1 MKKFLLLT
9 LIMCLFGGLSSS
21 LMAQTVHIGSDGTS
35 TLEKAPFNLY
45 AINSVCQQI
54 YTVAEFTQYAENN
67 TIPSGNISKLTFY
80 ENTGQ
85 NLTCTNIKVYMKHT
99 DKEAF
104 SSSTDWITDFTDGDL
119 VFDSNGATLSI
130 VNGVL
135 ELTLTTPFTWNR
147 TQSILVYVDVNSKSS
162 ATAKSYFK
170 AFPTQSKKTLYY
182 SGSSTAGLDVSNWR
196 SGNSPTTSKAQ
207 MGFTFSSGGTA
218 ETLTPDK
225 PTLNLP
231 YDNTPNLINPLL
243 RFTLGKN
250 TTHYQIFLGES
261 EQNLTAITDVIAKTT
276 DKVDFQT
283 NGLNSGTQYFWKV
296 VATNDKNDDPKTA
309 ESDIYN
315 FTTKA
320 ITSVPE
326 TISIISPTNG
336 ATNFVNPLL
345 SWEFGL
351 NTEEYQVLLDGNIK
365 IDWTLC
371 TTTTGSYQTSGLSAG
386 EHTWKVNARNSAGT
400 TEGSVYTF
408 VTSLPDNVTPISP
421 ADGATATSN
430 IISFNFAKG
439 TDKYRILYDRGD
451 GFEYLNGNDWK
462 STNYAKTGEFTLPE
476 FETGKTYYWTVEV
489 WNEIGQRT
497 KFEVGEEIA
506 IYSFTVSSILPVT
519 YTSPIE
525 DQITDINPSLTWTYQ
540 SDASQYQ
547 VLLGTTNPP
556 TDVVQDWTNVSGTNG
571 SYQASGLQTAK
582 YYWQVNIKSD
592 ETTVNGEVMSFVSLK
607 NPEVAENIMNIYET
621 SARINWSTISGATS
635 YNVYLGNE
643 LIETK
648 GSNVNYCEITGLNY
662 NNDYNVKVT
671 AVYDLGESL
680 GSNIEV
686 HVSGFTS
693 VSGTI
698 KNNLNNNAIAGAKV
712 QYVGTT
718 LLGDEKT
725 IEFTTGN
732 DGTFSGKVPYGTYT
746 MIVSADG
753 YKTNSTEKEYNTDS
767 ATDNVTL
774 EADLDVTPITPK
786 NDTTEVTSPIIKWE
800 ISSNATAYRF
810 LFGESENT
818 LAYCGYG
825 NAITWLPTNSA
836 TEIEVKAPYFK
847 ANKTYYWAVEV
858 KNDAIEKVYYKNNAP
873 SGDVTA
879 YSFTTSRILPIT
891 NTSPANGATDQESPI
906 LSWSYPSDDITQ
918 YQVVF
923 GTTNPPTE
931 EKGWNDRTII
941 GTGLSE
947 TDEYAITEELS
958 GDVTYYWRVDAKYS
972 DGTIKE
978 GDVWSFTTL
987 RFAPVAQ
994 ANPTQVIPT
1003 DEGGSTTIS
1012 WTCPDGAM
1020 GYNIY
1025 NNGIKVNTELIPS
1038 TTYTYEI
1045 TGLAYS
1051 FIGYNITV
1059 EAVYNTGTASSNT
1072 IVVKV
1077 TGKGSIEATV
1087 KGSDNN
1093 PIEGAIVTLTRTKDE
1108 FGNADNVT
1116 QHIFETDADGN
1127 ISENI
1132 SNGSYSV
1139 NITKPLYSDYNS
1151 TEDIIIKNA
1160 STTRL
1165 NITLEQRL
1173 PDNVTP
1179 ISPENEDENI
1189 TSTTIRWQFDNN
1201 TSEYRFLFGESEEN
1215 LQYWN
1220 GKNYNN
1226 TDWISTNS
1234 SEGEI
1239 ELPEFT
1245 MSEHTYYWAVEVK
1258 NKVGER
1264 LYYDGNNVSGNVN
1277 AYSFETNSV
1286 LPAVYTSPSNGAIGL
1301 SDPTLTW
1308 NYVGD
1313 ARQYRVYLGTDQNS
1327 LTAQIEWT
1335 DREEEATGFVSRET
1349 YQTEN
1354 LNNAT
1359 TYYWR
1364 VDVKDAN
1371 DNVYQGKTWS
1381 FATLLPAPV
1390 ATANPAE
1397 VVPSSS
1403 MTYGSTTIS
1412 WDEIEGAMGYNVY
1425 LGDEKLNAELISD
1438 DSYTIEANTLKLAYN
1453 MNPGHEIYVEAVY
1466 SLGTSMSNAIYVKV
1480 TGTGLVNATIYS
1492 NDYNHRLEGATVT
1505 LTCTKDEF
1513 GNVYDGNGTQYVF
1526 TTNKDGQIEDGNG
1539 GTGTRIFNG
1548 TYSVIVEK
1556 EHYDT
1561 YTGTVTIEQDKTTN
1575 VNGSNGVILVTT
1587 PPSDVTPLSPI
1598 DDAEDVSSK
1607 TIRWRFAEGTT
1618 EYRFLYGQSESELE
1632 YLNNNTASWIPTN
1645 GVSEMEA
1652 ELPSLSINTEYFW
1665 AVDVKNALG
1674 GQRTVYEATGQ
1685 KVAIYSFTANAT
1697 LAVVNV
1703 SPDNGSIKQDD
1714 PVLTWNYVGDAR
1726 QYRVYLGTE
1735 QNSLT
1740 AQIEWTD
1747 REEEATGFV
1756 RTGTYQTENLT
1767 GTTTY
1772 YWRVDVKD
1780 AKGTVHTGE
1789 TWSFATPLTVPTN
1802 LVAENDSIYPT
1813 AATNYVTGN
1822 TTISWTGTAGATAYN
1837 VYIDENAPST
1847 TTDTSYVVS
1856 LERDLNGHSIQVS
1869 AIYEGLGESEK
1880 SDACIIKVIG
1890 YSNVNGTIKDEE
1902 GTLLKGATVTF
1913 TGKDA
1918 FKAEQSLS
1926 FATDASG
1933 KYNGYVPEGNY
1944 IMTVSFDDYINY
1956 TEEDITIVY
1965 DATRTKDVT
1974 LYSRHI
1980 FSVDID
1986 LDAISFNNI
1995 DIYLYNT
2002 NWDNNADYSGT
2013 YFVYYQ
2019 KDNGE
2024 VIKDSNGSYFNK
2036 YSTLN
2041 SILLLGKNENFRKT
2055 WEGLPNGLYKIG
2067 VASDADKKIYWS
2079 ETIVERRYF
2088 VLTNDGNWEDDS
2100 SWSNGERPLNTD
2112 NVFVNANATIN
2123 SDITVQNVVIV
2134 KNEENVYNNSL
2145 TIENGGKLTATDVIN
2160 ESAITSFIIKD
2171 GGQLHR
2177 TGNNL
2182 KELNGKFVM
2191 NITNPTEWSDK
2202 NKTGWQLIS
2211 VPFSA
2216 DANISEFTG
2225 VNDRYDFY
2233 KFDGNNQYKEWIN
2246 FKDTTNVDLE
2256 TSFKQGRGYLVSYK
2270 VFNTFSPT
2278 GVFNPSSS
2286 HDFDI
2291 TTGDKRMSGFQ
2302 LLGNPFSFNMEW
2314 NKVEHSDLVDGFAV
2328 VNESGTYNYYDG
2340 SNGTIPVGDG
2350 FFVKAIGE
2358 NPTMHYDANSRSRSE
2373 QIESINVIAS
2383 SNKGND
2389 NVIISFAGADKEGFP
2404 KLDNFNDKVANIFVN
2419 NNDIRYGIFNYDRN
2433 TTEVELSFLAS
2444 VMGRYTI
2451 SMKANG
2457 EFDNLVLVD
2466 RFTGIETN
2474 MLLEDYSFTASGQ
2487 QDHNRFVV
2495 RLSMNNNDV
2504 QEERFVY
2511 QSGNEL
2517 IINGEGFVQIIDIM
2531 GRIVYTN
2538 DIQGESRIDAN
2549 NFYSATYVV
2558 RVVNE
2563 NVVKTQKIVIY

>member
-1 MKKFLLLT
+1 M
-9 LIMCLFGGLSSS
+9 IMCLFGGLSSS
-21 LMAQTVHIGSDGTS
+21 LMAQEVTIGDPSTTSTNNYMPIRSNYSYTLTQSYYKAADIGKTEDGTITHISYMINNSCSTPLPYSFELKIYMRCTDDSSFPSSSYNWKQMSSSEEVYEGEVSFSEKNNWITIKLDTPFQYTANKNVLVCVQGTSVTAASGNVPFSRYSLTNGTLWYATNASSYNIEETTSISKTKANYTPIIKFTFGGSDD
-35 TLEKAPFNLY
+35 N
-45 AINSVCQQI
+45 
-54 YTVAEFTQYAENN
+54 
-67 TIPSGNISKLTFY
+67 
-80 ENTGQ
+80 
-85 NLTCTNIKVYMKHT
+85 
-99 DKEAF
+99 
-104 SSSTDWITDFTDGDL
+104 
-119 VFDSNGATLSI
+119 
-130 VNGVL
+130 
-135 ELTLTTPFTWNR
+135 
-147 TQSILVYVDVNSKSS
+147 
-162 ATAKSYFK
+162 
-170 AFPTQSKKTLYY
+170 
-182 SGSSTAGLDVSNWR
+182 GSSTA
-196 SGNSPTTSKAQ
+196 PTDPS
-207 MGFTFSSGGTA
+207 FTDTYAYPTNGGRNIFNPYISFYA
-218 ETLTPDK
+218 ENK
-225 PTLNLP
+225 
-231 YDNTPNLINPLL
+231 
-243 RFTLGKN
+243 
-250 TTHYQIFLGES
+250 THYKVLLSTNQDFTSDVRYIAGGEETWVEDKTVQIYTSNVSGLNYNQE
-261 EQNLTAITDVIAKTT
+261 TTYYWKVIAKNVEGE
-276 DKVDFQT
+276 KE
-283 NGLNSGTQYFWKV
+283 S
-296 VATNDKNDDPKTA
+296 KTI
-309 ESDIYN
+309 ETVYN

-320 ITSVPE
+320 ITEAPGVIKNAYP
-326 TISIISPTNG
+326 NG
-336 ATNFVNPLL
+336 DENLQNPKFT
-345 SWEFGL
+345 WEFGTD
-351 NTEEYQVLLDGNIK
+351 TEEYQVL
-365 IDWTLC
+365 IDDVVVKAWTNP
-371 TTTTGSYQTSGLSAG
+371 GSASKGEYQTSGLSAG
-386 EHTWKVNARNSAGT
+386 EHTWQVNARNSAGT
-400 TEGSVYTF
+400 TEGTVYTF
-408 VTSLPDNVTPISP
+408 SVQSLPDNVTPISP
-421 ADGATATSN
+421 ADGAIATSN
-430 IISFNFAKG
+430 IIRFNFAKG
-439 TDKYRILYDRGD
+439 TDEYRILYDRGY
-451 GFEYLNGNDWK
+451 GFEYLNGDDDWK
-462 STNYAKTGEFTLPE
+462 QTNNATTGEFTLPE
-476 FETGKTYYWTVEV
+476 FVTGKTYRWAVDV
-489 WNEIGQRT
+489 KNAIGTRAVYKT
-497 KFEVGEEIA
+497 GDEANAEDVA
-506 IYSFTVSSILPVT
+506 IYSFTVSSILPVK

-525 DQITDINPSLTWTYQ
+525 DKITDINPSLTWTYQ
-540 SDASQYQ
+540 SDALQYQ

-556 TDVVQDWTNVSGTNG
+556 TDVVQVWTNVSGTNG

-648 GSNVNYCEITGLNY
+648 GSNVNYCEITDLNY

-810 LFGESENT
+810 LYGESEDA

-825 NAITWLPTNSA
+825 NANTWVPTNSA

-847 ANKTYYWAVEV
+847 ANKKYYWAVEV
-858 KNDAIEKVYYKNNAP
+858 KNDAIEKVYYKN
-873 SGDVTA
+873 DVTA
-879 YSFTTSRILPIT
+879 YSFKTSRILPIT
-891 NTSPANGATDQESPI
+891 NTSPANGATDQESPT

-972 DGTIKE
+972 DGTTKE
-978 GDVWSFTTL
+978 GNVWSFTTL

-1003 DEGGSTTIS
+1003 DEGGCTTIS

-1025 NNGIKVNTELIPS
+1025 NNGTKVNAELIPS

-1051 FIGYNITV
+1051 SIGYNIKV
-1059 EAVYNTGTASSNT
+1059 EAVYNTGTASSDA

-1077 TGKGSIEATV
+1077 TGKGFIEATV

-1127 ISENI
+1127 ISGNI

-1139 NITKPLYSDYNS
+1139 NVTKPLYSDYNS
-1151 TEDIIIKNA
+1151 TEDITIENA

-1179 ISPENEDENI
+1179 ISPENEEENI

-1201 TSEYRFLFGESEEN
+1201 TSEYRFLYGTDQMQ

-1220 GKNYNN
+1220 GTSNSN
-1226 TDWISTNS
+1226 DWMSTNGAT
-1234 SEGEI
+1234 EAEI
-1239 ELPEFT
+1239 TIEDLDA
-1245 MSEHTYYWAVEVK
+1245 SQTYYWCVDVK
-1258 NKVGER
+1258 NSKGQRTMYETTGEDVEIYSFTTNNI
-1264 LYYDGNNVSGNVN
+1264 LPAKNVSPENNATNLVN
-1277 AYSFETNSV
+1277 PE
-1286 LPAVYTSPSNGAIGL
+1286 L
-1301 SDPTLTW
+1301 SW

-1313 ARQYRVYLGTDQNS
+1313 ATQYKVYLGTDQNS

-1335 DREEEATGFVSRET
+1335 DRKEEATGFVRAGT

-1412 WDEIEGAMGYNVY
+1412 WDEIEGAIGYNVY

-1466 SLGTSMSNAIYVKV
+1466 SLGTSMSNVIYVKV

-1492 NDYNHRLEGATVT
+1492 NDYNHRLEGATVK

-1587 PPSDVTPLSPI
+1587 PPSDVEPLSPI
-1598 DDAEDVSSK
+1598 DDAVDVSSK

-1618 EYRFLYGQSESELE
+1618 EYRFLYGQSEGELE
-1632 YLNNNTASWIPTN
+1632 YLNNNTAWIPTN

-1674 GQRTVYEATGQ
+1674 GQRTVYETTGQ

-1822 TTISWTGTAGATAYN
+1822 TTISWTGPAGATAYN

-1847 TTDTSYVVS
+1847 TTNPSYVVS

-1902 GTLLKGATVTF
+1902 GTLLEGATVTF

-1926 FATDASG
+1926 FETNASG

-1944 IMTVSFDDYINY
+1944 IMTVSFDDYIDY
-1956 TEEDITIVY
+1956 TEKDITIVY
-1965 DATRTKDVT
+1965 DATHTKDVT
-1974 LYSRHI
+1974 LYSRHTFI
-1980 FSVDID
+1980 VDID
-1986 LDAISFNNI
+1986 LESVSFNNI
-1995 DIYLYNT
+1995 DIYLYNDK
-2002 NWDNNADYSGT
+2002 WNNEANYSGT
-2013 YFVYYQ
+2013 YYIYYQ

-2024 VIKDSNGSYFNK
+2024 VIKDSKGSYFNK
-2036 YSTLN
+2036 YTNLN
-2041 SILLLGKNENFRKT
+2041 STLLLGKKENFRNT
-2055 WEGLPNGLYKIG
+2055 WEGLPNGLYRIG
-2067 VASDADKKIYWS
+2067 VASDADKKINWS
-2079 ETIVERRYF
+2079 ETKVKRRYF
-2088 VLTNDGNWEDDS
+2088 VITNDGNWNDTL
-2100 SWSNGERPLNTD
+2100 SWSNGEMPLNTD
-2112 NVFVNANATIN
+2112 NVFVNAKATIN

-2134 KNEENVYNNSL
+2134 KNEDDTYYNSL

-2177 TGNNL
+2177 TGDNL

-2216 DANISEFTG
+2216 DANISEFTN

-2233 KFDGNNQYKEWIN
+2233 KFDGNNQYEEWIN

-2302 LLGNPFSFNMEW
+2302 LLGNPFTFNMEW
-2314 NKVEHSDLVDGFAV
+2314 SKVEHSDLVDGFAV

-2340 SNGTIPVGDG
+2340 SNGIIPVGDG

-2444 VMGRYTI
+2444 VMGKYTI
-2451 SMKANG
+2451 SMKTNG

-2504 QEERFVY
+2504 QEESFVY

-2517 IINGEGFVQIIDIM
+2517 IINGEGLVQIIDIM

-2563 NVVKTQKIVIY
+2563 NEVKTQKIVIY

>member
-21 LMAQTVHIGSDGTS
+21 LMAQ
-35 TLEKAPFNLY
+35 FNLTY
-45 AINSVCQQI
+45 NQGAANQ
-54 YTVAEFTQYAENN
+54 YTLTFTPTSDNECAVQMNKGNAPGASTDLVIPATVENN
-67 TIPSGNISKLTFY
+67 GQTYNVVSIPNNAFSGASSYIGTASDYFTSLTIPNTVVSIGLNAFRYWSNCTTVILGEGVTSISNNAFANSSSITTIYCYANTPPTCGGNAVFHTTVK
-80 ENTGQ
+80 N
-85 NLTCTNIKVYMKHT
+85 NAKVYVPANSLNEYK
-99 DKEAF
+99 KEATSGSGVGWAYININNF
-104 SSSTDWITDFTDGDL
+104 YAMSSTP
-119 VFDSNGATLSI
+119 TLPDAP
-130 VNGVL
+130 
-135 ELTLTTPFTWNR
+135 TLT
-147 TQSILVYVDVNSKSS
+147 
-162 ATAKSYFK
+162 
-170 AFPTQSKKTLYY
+170 
-182 SGSSTAGLDVSNWR
+182 
-196 SGNSPTTSKAQ
+196 
-207 MGFTFSSGGTA
+207 
-218 ETLTPDK
+218 
-225 PTLNLP
+225 
-231 YDNTPNLINPLL
+231 
-243 RFTLGKN
+243 
-250 TTHYQIFLGES
+250 
-261 EQNLTAITDVIAKTT
+261 
-276 DKVDFQT
+276 
-283 NGLNSGTQYFWKV
+283 
-296 VATNDKNDDPKTA
+296 
-309 ESDIYN
+309 
-315 FTTKA
+315 
-320 ITSVPE
+320 
-326 TISIISPTNG
+326 SPTNG
-336 ATNFVNPLL
+336 ETGIFNPSLDFTLSNNTAQYEIFLAEAAGTGAGAYTTLTNLVDKTN
-345 SWEFGL
+345 
-351 NTEEYQVLLDGNIK
+351 NTV
-365 IDWTLC
+365 
-371 TTTTGSYQTSGLSAG
+371 SYQTSNLKPNTTYYWYVVAKNDEGEVSSAEYSFTTSNFGVPGIPTLVSPENNATIAENPNLSWNFG
-386 EHTWKVNARNSAGT
+386 EYTEQYQVWLGTDADNLELKQDWTSTLATSYQTNNLAVGDYFWKIVVKNYVG
-400 TEGSVYTF
+400 E
-408 VTSLPDNVTPISP
+408 TSSEVFKFTKLGAPDNVTPISP
-421 ADGATATSN
+421 ANGATEVSSKTIRFTFAPNTTHYRFLYGESAGTLAYCGHGTATTWLETGGATEMEITAPYSETGTTYYWAVDVMNGYGQRTVHQGGDAIDVFHFTTSSISAATNLRSELNNREVTLTWFYGNGNTADEYQVLLGTEQNNLAVVQEWTSRGGLSEGSFIKDGLDAGTTYYWQVNVRKDGGNALSSEIASFTTDPLPGAPTLNYPSNNEEITSDPKLSWTFGENTIEYQLLFGTDSDNLDVVQDWTSTLATSYQTNGLAIDDYFWKVVARNN
-430 IISFNFAKG
+430 IGETSSELFKFTKLGAPDNVTPISHTNGENITSKTIRFKFAEG
-439 TDKYRILYDRGD
+439 TEEYRILYGEKANQLAYF
-451 GFEYLNGNDWK
+451 GYGNENDWLE
-462 STNYAKTGEFTLPE
+462 TNNVTE
-476 FETGKTYYWTVEV
+476 FEFEAPYFSPGQTYYWAVDV
-489 WNEIGQRT
+489 KNSNGYRSIWNDGDIVDI
-497 KFEVGEEIA
+497 F
-506 IYSFTVSSILPVT
+506 SFTAGVL
-519 YTSPIE
+519 PIE
-525 DQITDINPSLTWTYQ
+525 NLYPENGTVCNSNPNLEWNYKDGSV
-540 SDASQYQ
+540 QYQ
-547 VLLGTTNPP
+547 VLLGTSENSLNT
-556 TDVVQDWTNVSGTNG
+556 VSDWSSQLLTI
-571 SYQASGLQTAK
+571 YQTSFNNKET
-582 YYWQVNIKSD
+582 YYWQVNVKD
-592 ETTVNGEVMSFVSLK
+592 KNG
-607 NPEVAENIMNIYET
+607 N
-621 SARINWSTISGATS
+621 
-635 YNVYLGNE
+635 
-643 LIETK
+643 
-648 GSNVNYCEITGLNY
+648 
-662 NNDYNVKVT
+662 
-671 AVYDLGESL
+671 
-680 GSNIEV
+680 
-686 HVSGFTS
+686 
-693 VSGTI
+693 
-698 KNNLNNNAIAGAKV
+698 
-712 QYVGTT
+712 
-718 LLGDEKT
+718 
-725 IEFTTGN
+725 
-732 DGTFSGKVPYGTYT
+732 
-746 MIVSADG
+746 
-753 YKTNSTEKEYNTDS
+753 
-767 ATDNVTL
+767 
-774 EADLDVTPITPK
+774 
-786 NDTTEVTSPIIKWE
+786 
-800 ISSNATAYRF
+800 
-810 LFGESENT
+810 
-818 LAYCGYG
+818 
-825 NAITWLPTNSA
+825 
-836 TEIEVKAPYFK
+836 
-847 ANKTYYWAVEV
+847 
-858 KNDAIEKVYYKNNAP
+858 
-873 SGDVTA
+873 
-879 YSFTTSRILPIT
+879 
-891 NTSPANGATDQESPI
+891 
-906 LSWSYPSDDITQ
+906 
-918 YQVVF
+918 
-923 GTTNPPTE
+923 
-931 EKGWNDRTII
+931 
-941 GTGLSE
+941 
-947 TDEYAITEELS
+947 ITEGE
-958 GDVTYYWRVDAKYS
+958 
-972 DGTIKE
+972 I
-978 GDVWSFTTL
+978 WSFTTL
-987 RFAPVAQ
+987 FAPQNVQ
-994 ANPTQVIPT
+994 ANPEQIFPT
-1003 DEGGSTTIS
+1003 ANGGSTTIS
-1012 WTCPDGAM
+1012 WDIVEKASS
-1020 GYNIY
+1020 YNVY
-1025 NNGIKVNTELIPS
+1025 LNGTLYTSTESNEI
-1038 TTYTYEI
+1038 EI
-1045 TGLAYS
+1045 TGLGYS
-1051 FIGYNITV
+1051 MTGHNITI
-1059 EAVYNTGTASSNT
+1059 EAVYSDASVVMSNT

-1127 ISENI
+1127 ISGNI

-1139 NITKPLYSDYNS
+1139 NITKLLYSDYNS
-1151 TEDIIIKNA
+1151 TEDIIIENA

-1173 PDNVTP
+1173 PDNVNP
-1179 ISPENEDENI
+1179 ISPENEEENI

-1335 DREEEATGFVSRET
+1335 NREEEATGFVRTGT

-1412 WDEIEGAMGYNVY
+1412 WNEIEGAIGYNVY

-1466 SLGTSMSNAIYVKV
+1466 SLGTSMSDAIYVKV

-1526 TTNKDGQIEDGNG
+1526 TTNKDGQIEGGNG
-1539 GTGTRIFNG
+1539 GTETRIFNG

-1618 EYRFLYGQSESELE
+1618 EYRFLYGQSEDALA
-1632 YLNNNTASWIPTN
+1632 YLNNNTAWIPTN

-1652 ELPSLSINTEYFW
+1652 ELTSLSINTEYFW

-1685 KVAIYSFTANAT
+1685 RVAIYSFTANAT
-1697 LAVVNV
+1697 LAVVNI

-1726 QYRVYLGTE
+1726 QYKVFLGTE

-1802 LVAENDSIYPT
+1802 LVAGNDSIYPT
-1813 AATNYVTGN
+1813 VATNYVTGN
-1822 TTISWTGTAGATAYN
+1822 TTISWTGPAGATAYN

-1902 GTLLKGATVTF
+1902 GTLLEGATVTF

-1944 IMTVSFDDYINY
+1944 IMTVSSDDYLDY

-1980 FSVDID
+1980 FSVNID
-1986 LDAISFNNI
+1986 LNAISFNNI
-1995 DIYLYNT
+1995 DIYLYNK

-2024 VIKDSNGSYFNK
+2024 VIKDTKGSYFNK
-2036 YSTLN
+2036 YTNLN
-2041 SILLLGKNENFRKT
+2041 STLLLGKNENFRKT

-2088 VLTNDGNWEDDS
+2088 VITNDGNWEEKA
-2100 SWSNGERPLNTD
+2100 SWSNGETPLSTD
-2112 NVFVNANATIN
+2112 NVFVNAKATIN

-2191 NITNPTEWSDK
+2191 NITNPTEWTDK

-2216 DANISEFTG
+2216 DANISEFTD
-2225 VNDRYDFY
+2225 VDDRYDFY
-2233 KFDGNNQYKEWIN
+2233 KFDGNNQYEEWIN

-2256 TSFKQGRGYLVSYK
+2256 TSFKQGRGYLVSYRELK
-2270 VFNTFSPT
+2270 TFAPT

-2358 NPTMHYDANSRSRSE
+2358 NPTMYYDANSRSRSE

-2563 NVVKTQKIVIY
+2563 NEVKTQKIVIY

>member
-9 LIMCLFGGLSSS
+9 LIMCLLGGLSSS
-21 LMAQTVHIGSDGTS
+21 LMAQFNLTYNQGASNQYTLTFTPTSDNECAVQMNKGNAPGASTDLVIPATVENNGQTYNVVSIPNNAFSGASSYIGTASDYFTSLTIPNTVVSIGSSAFRYWSNCTTVILGEGVTS
-35 TLEKAPFNLY
+35 ISNNAFANSSSITTIYCYANTPPTCGGNAVFNT
-45 AINSVCQQI
+45 
-54 YTVAEFTQYAENN
+54 TVKNN
-67 TIPSGNISKLTFY
+67 A
-80 ENTGQ
+80 
-85 NLTCTNIKVYMKHT
+85 KVYVPANSLNEYK
-99 DKEAF
+99 KEATSGSGVGWAYININNF
-104 SSSTDWITDFTDGDL
+104 YAMSSTPTLPDAPTLT
-119 VFDSNGATLSI
+119 SPTNGAKDIFNPSLNFS
-130 VNGVL
+130 L
-135 ELTLTTPFTWNR
+135 
-147 TQSILVYVDVNSKSS
+147 
-162 ATAKSYFK
+162 
-170 AFPTQSKKTLYY
+170 
-182 SGSSTAGLDVSNWR
+182 
-196 SGNSPTTSKAQ
+196 GN
-207 MGFTFSSGGTA
+207 
-218 ETLTPDK
+218 
-225 PTLNLP
+225 
-231 YDNTPNLINPLL
+231 
-243 RFTLGKN
+243 N
-250 TTHYQIFLGES
+250 TTHYQVL
-261 EQNLTAITDVIAKTT
+261 IAEANGTGTPIGDYTTLIDWTKKTST
-276 DKVDFQT
+276 VSYQT
-283 NGLNSGTQYFWKV
+283 NNLKPNTTYSWKV
-296 VATNDKNDDPKTA
+296 VAKNGEGNDALTT
-309 ESDIYN
+309 ESSAS
-315 FTTKA
+315 FTTRNITSSPSA
-320 ITSVPE
+320 ITNV
-326 TISIISPTNG
+326 SPTNG
-336 ATNFVNPLL
+336 ATDLVNPLL

-351 NTEEYQVLLDGNIK
+351 NTEEYQVLIDGVDVTEWINPGSS
-365 IDWTLC
+365 
-371 TTTTGSYQTSGLSAG
+371 TTGSYQTSGLSAG

-400 TEGSVYTF
+400 TEGAVYTF
-408 VTSLPDNVTPISP
+408 SAVSLPDNVTPISP

-439 TDKYRILYDRGD
+439 TDKYRILYDRGN

-462 STNYAKTGEFTLPE
+462 STNDATTGEFTLPE
-476 FETGKTYYWTVEV
+476 FETGKTYYWAVEV

-506 IYSFTVSSILPVT
+506 IYSFTVSSILPVK

-525 DQITDINPSLTWTYQ
+525 DKITDINPSLTWAYQ
-540 SDASQYQ
+540 GEVSQYQ

-556 TDVVQDWTNVSGTNG
+556 TDVVQEWTNVSGTNG

-592 ETTVNGEVMSFVSLK
+592 ETTVNGDVMSFVSLK

-671 AVYDLGESL
+671 AIYDLGESL

-698 KNNLNNNAIAGAKV
+698 ENNLNNNAIAGAKV

-753 YKTNSTEKEYNTDS
+753 YKTNRTEKEYNTDS
-767 ATDNVTL
+767 ATNNVTL

-786 NDTTEVTSPIIKWE
+786 NDTTEVTSPIIKWK

-810 LFGESENT
+810 LYGESKDA

-825 NAITWLPTNSA
+825 NADTWLPTNSA
-836 TEIEVKAPYFK
+836 TDTIEVKAPYFK
-847 ANKTYYWAVEV
+847 ADKTYYWAVEV

-879 YSFTTSRILPIT
+879 YSFTTSKILPIT

-947 TDEYAITEELS
+947 TDEYTITEELS

-1059 EAVYNTGTASSNT
+1059 EAIYNTGTASSNT

-1077 TGKGSIEATV
+1077 TGKGFIEATV

-1093 PIEGAIVTLTRTKDE
+1093 PIEGAIVTLTCTKDE

-1127 ISENI
+1127 ISGNI

-1139 NITKPLYSDYNS
+1139 KVTKLLYSDYNS
-1151 TEDIIIKNA
+1151 TEDIIIENA

-1179 ISPENEDENI
+1179 ISPENEEENI

-1201 TSEYRFLFGESEEN
+1201 TLEYRFLYGTN
-1215 LQYWN
+1215 QMQLQYWN
-1220 GKNYNN
+1220 GTSNSSG
-1226 TDWISTNS
+1226 WLSTNGAT
-1234 SEGEI
+1234 EAEI
-1239 ELPEFT
+1239 TIEDLDA
-1245 MSEHTYYWAVEVK
+1245 SKTYYWCVDVK
-1258 NKVGER
+1258 NNKGQRTMYETTGEDVEIYSFTTNNI
-1264 LYYDGNNVSGNVN
+1264 LPAKNVSPENN
-1277 AYSFETNSV
+1277 ATNLDNPV
-1286 LPAVYTSPSNGAIGL
+1286 
-1301 SDPTLTW
+1301 LTW
-1308 NYVGD
+1308 DYVGD
-1313 ARQYRVYLGTDQNS
+1313 ARQYRVFLGTDQNS

-1381 FATLLPAPV
+1381 FATLLPAPE

-1412 WDEIEGAMGYNVY
+1412 WDEIEGAIGYNVY

-1453 MNPGHEIYVEAVY
+1453 MNPGHKIYVEAVY
-1466 SLGTSMSNAIYVKV
+1466 SLGTSMSDAIYVKV

-1539 GTGTRIFNG
+1539 GTETRIFNG

-1618 EYRFLYGQSESELE
+1618 EYRFLYGQSEDALE
-1632 YLNNNTASWIPTN
+1632 YLNKNTAWIPTN

-1802 LVAENDSIYPT
+1802 LVAGNDSIYPT

-1902 GTLLKGATVTF
+1902 GTLLEGATVTF

-1933 KYNGYVPEGNY
+1933 KYNGYVPEGDY
-1944 IMTVSFDDYINY
+1944 IMTVSFDDYLDY

-2191 NITNPTEWSDK
+2191 NITNPTEWTDK

-2216 DANISEFTG
+2216 DANISEFTD
-2225 VNDRYDFY
+2225 VDDRYDFY

-2358 NPTMHYDANSRSRSE
+2358 NPTMHYDANLRSRSE

-2474 MLLEDYSFTASGQ
+2474 MLLEDYSFTASGK

-2504 QEERFVY
+2504 QEESFVY

-2538 DIQGESRIDAN
+2538 DIQGESRIDAS

-2563 NVVKTQKIVIY
+2563 NEVKTQKIVIY